1 MLDHETTTRPEAGSG
16 PANKMR
22 ADKIRAALHEL
33 ALGNPEPETL
43 ARFYTD
49 ALGYAFARDAHGL
62 LGVAAERR
70 LRLVE
75 GQPRTLSYAAFA
87 VQDRGDL
94 AGLTARLAAAG
105 TPVESTQLPGMAEA
119 LSFRDPDGNRFV
131 FGLAEPAPTDA
142 VPAEA
147 GGSAAGALGARL
159 QHVVFAS
166 TDAARL
172 IDFYADV
179 LGFELSDRVLDD
191 EGGLRTAFLRCSHE
205 HHSLAVFQASECRLD
220 HHCYEAGD
228 WNLIRDWSDH
238 FAQQHIPLKWGPGRH
253 GPGNNLFIFIHDP
266 DGNWLEI
273 SAELEHVEPT
283 RPVGDWRHE
292 ERTLNSWGI
301 GLLRS

>member
-1 MLDHETTTRPEAGSG
+1 MIFDGR
-16 PANKMR
+16 R
-22 ADKIRAALHEL
+22 IAASLHEI
-33 ALGNPEPETL
+33 AIGNPAPDVL
-43 ARFYTD
+43 SRFYAD
-49 ALGYAFARDAHGL
+49 AMGYEFSRDSRGL
-62 LGVAAERR
+62 LGTACGRR
-70 LRLVE
+70 LRIVE
-75 GQPRTLSYAAFA
+75 GNANTLSYAAFSVA
-87 VQDRGDL
+87 RPDDL
-94 AGLTARLAAAG
+94 VGLKSRLDDAG
-105 TPVESTQLPGMAEA
+105 TAYEITALPGMADA
-119 LSFRDPDGNRFV
+119 ISFRDPDDNGFV
-131 FGLAEPAPTDA
+131 FGLADPAPNSDSDRSS
-142 VPAEA
+142 PS
-147 GGSAAGALGARL
+147 GHLPARL

-172 IDFYADV
+172 IDYYHNV
-179 LGFELSDRVLDD
+179 LGFALSDRVLDD

-228 WNLIRDWSDH
+228 WALIRDWSDH
-238 FAQQHIPLKWGPGRH
+238 FASLHIPLKWGPGRH

-273 SAELEHVEPT
+273 SAELEVVDDE